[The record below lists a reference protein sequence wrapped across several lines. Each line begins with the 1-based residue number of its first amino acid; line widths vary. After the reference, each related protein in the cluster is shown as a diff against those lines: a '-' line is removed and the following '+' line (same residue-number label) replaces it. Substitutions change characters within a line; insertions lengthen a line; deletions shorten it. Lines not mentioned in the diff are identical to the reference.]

1 MKRRLVAAM
10 ALFAGAVAAAGLND
24 FAKLWPVAATQEGAY
39 TLALT
44 PEIYAQVA
52 QRDLSDLSAFNGD
65 GEALPFGPMPASFA
79 PPPSQ
84 WQNAVWFA
92 LPAELPPEAGDLSL
106 HIRRNTGGDL
116 TLDATLSHTS
126 LESVQSLLVD
136 VRGQHALVEALSFD
150 LAMNAADFSTQVS
163 VESSEDLQHWQT
175 LVPAATV
182 AQLRQ
187 GGQALL
193 RRSIDLP
200 AQTATYLR
208 VRTLA
213 GQAIPVRGVQLLLR
227 PDSLVRHPP
236 PRQWLQ
242 AEAVRSDGR
251 AYFFRLP
258 APVPVDQI
266 NIELGDENRLANFSV
281 SARQENDKH
290 WGYVGQLTAFKL
302 RGAGV
307 ALDNEAMGVGL
318 TRLPE
323 WRIESS
329 VDLAK
334 PPVLR
339 FGYRPETWMLLT
351 HGKPPYAVAA
361 GSSWARRDAFPLEM
375 LVGQVRARYGQ
386 DWKPEA
392 TTLGQGQQAGGDAA
406 LKAYNRDQLKSWALW
421 GVLVLAALVI
431 VWMVLRL
438 MKSPPPA
445 NPPAG

>member
-1 MKRRLVAAM
+1 MKRTLVAAT
-10 ALFAGAVAAAGLND
+10 ALLAGAVAAAGLND
-24 FAKLWPVAATQEGAY
+24 FATSWPVAATREGAY

-44 PEIYAQVA
+44 PEIYARVA
-52 QRDLSDLSAFNGD
+52 TRDLSDLSAFNGA
-65 GEALPFGPMPASFA
+65 GEALPFGPMPASMA
-79 PPPSQ
+79 PPPSE
-84 WQNAVWFA
+84 WRSATWFA
-92 LPAELPPEAGDLSL
+92 LPAEQPADAGDLSL
-106 HIRRNTGGDL
+106 HIRRTTTGEL
-116 TLDATLSHTS
+116 SLDATLSHAS
-126 LESVQSLLVD
+126 LESVQALLVD
-136 VRGQHALVEALSFD
+136 VRAKDALIEAMALD
-150 LAMNAADFSTQVS
+150 LAMNAPDFNTQVS
-163 VESSEDLQHWQT
+163 VESSEDLQQWQT

-193 RRSIDLP
+193 RRHIDLP
-200 AQTATYLR
+200 ARPASYLR

-213 GQAIPVRGVQLLLR
+213 GQPVPVRGVRLQLR
-227 PDSLVRHPP
+227 ADSLVRGQP
-236 PRQWLQ
+236 PRQWLP
-242 AEAVRSDGR
+242 ATAVRRDGR

-266 NIELGDENRLANFSV
+266 NIELGDENRLANFSI
-281 SARQENDKH
+281 SARQENARN
-290 WGYVGQLTAFKL
+290 WTYVGQLTAFKL

-307 ALDNEAMGVGL
+307 ALDNEAMAIGPG
-318 TRLPE
+318 RLPE

-361 GSSWARRDAFPLEM
+361 GSSWARRDDFPLEM

-386 DWKPEA
+386 AWKPDA
-392 TTLGQGQQAGGDAA
+392 TSLGPAQAAGGEAA
-406 LKAYNRDQLKSWALW
+406 LNAYNRDQFKSWALW

-431 VWMVLRL
+431 AWMVLRL
-438 MKSPPPA
+438 LRSPPPP